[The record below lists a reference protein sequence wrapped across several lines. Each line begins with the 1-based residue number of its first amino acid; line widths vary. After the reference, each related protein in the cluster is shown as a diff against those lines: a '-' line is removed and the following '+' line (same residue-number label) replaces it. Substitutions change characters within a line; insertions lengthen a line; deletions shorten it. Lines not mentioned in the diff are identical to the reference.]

1 MHTGR
6 NPHGHYKYGKENQ
19 NMRNNTLKLVAAL
32 GALGLLAACSKQD
45 AAPATEADIA
55 AQIADKQAEVA
66 KLEADLAAQQAA
78 STPPPPAAT
87 APAPAPKPAATAKPA
102 STKPAAS
109 SPPKP
114 AAVRTIITVPS
125 GTELNLALASAL
137 SSKTAKVGE
146 PVRALLTSDV
156 VIDGRTAIAQGTT
169 VAGSVVKV
177 VSGSEKIGGTPTLV
191 LAFDRLELPGGV
203 DVPISGEFESK
214 GKSDNTRD
222 AVKIVGGAA
231 AGALIADQVSKKDKN
246 KVIGG
251 IIGAAAGAVAAKET
265 GTEVKLDEGSALT
278 LILSAPVEI
287 TRS

>member
-6 NPHGHYKYGKENQ
+6 NPRGHYKYGKENQ
-19 NMRNNTLKLVAAL
+19 NMRHNTLKLVAAL
-32 GALGLLAACSKQD
+32 GAFGVLAACSKQD
-45 AAPATEADIA
+45 APPATEAADIA
-55 AQIADKQAEVA
+55 AELADKQAEVA

-78 STPPPPAAT
+78 ATPPPPAAA

-102 STKPAAS
+102 STKPATS

-114 AAVRTIITVPS
+114 AVVRSITVPA

-156 VIDGRTAIAQGTT
+156 VVDGRTAIAQGTT

-177 VSGSEKIGGTPTLV
+177 VSGSDKIGGTPTLV

-278 LILSAPVEI
+278 LTLSAPVEV